1 MEPIIAPISKEL
13 IKAELTPDKKLRDT
27 NKGGNEIYV
36 VNFHNSPNT
45 LREIGR
51 IREIAYRD
59 SGGGS
64 GLACDLDEY
73 DTMDTPYEQ
82 LIVWNPDADE
92 IIGGYRFILGPD
104 MKFDEKGQ
112 PMLSTSHLF
121 HFSEKFLKEYLPY
134 TIELGRSFIDPK
146 YQRRQAGMKALF
158 ALDNVWDGL
167 GALAIEHPKMRY
179 FFGKMT
185 IYPDYDTEAHDLIHH
200 FLFKHFE
207 DKESLVVPKVPILL
221 KTDKSYMDNVLTAD
235 DFKSDYVLL
244 NSAVR
249 KRGVN
254 IPPLVN
260 AYMSLSASMKM
271 FGGAINHELS
281 DIEDTGIMIEFD
293 EIREEKIE
301 RHITSYINEKIGMIK
316 VRFPKFVENMGNN
329 LRNMMEN
336 RRKRV
341 QARREKRA
349 LKKNRRK

>member
-73 DTMDTPYEQ
+73 DTMDKPYEQ

-104 MKFDEKGQ
+104 MKFDEEGQ

-121 HFSEKFLKEYLPY
+121 HFSEKFLNEYLPY

-200 FLFKHFE
+200 FLFKHF
-207 DKESLVVPKVPILL
+207 
-221 KTDKSYMDNVLTAD
+221 
-235 DFKSDYVLL
+235 
-244 NSAVR
+244 
-249 KRGVN
+249 
-254 IPPLVN
+254 
-260 AYMSLSASMKM
+260 
-271 FGGAINHELS
+271 
-281 DIEDTGIMIEFD
+281 
-293 EIREEKIE
+293 
-301 RHITSYINEKIGMIK
+301 
-316 VRFPKFVENMGNN
+316 
-329 LRNMMEN
+329 
-336 RRKRV
+336 
-341 QARREKRA
+341 
-349 LKKNRRK
+349 